1 MDNELRTIILST
13 IQTLGMITLLR
24 KFFMNEEIK
33 NQGVYIKISDK
44 IATFAYE
51 EFFEGYATRRRIM
64 Q

>member
-1 MDNELRTIILST
+1 MVYRRIKP
-13 IQTLGMITLLR
+13 LLR
-24 KFFMNEEIK
+24 KNLMNEEIK